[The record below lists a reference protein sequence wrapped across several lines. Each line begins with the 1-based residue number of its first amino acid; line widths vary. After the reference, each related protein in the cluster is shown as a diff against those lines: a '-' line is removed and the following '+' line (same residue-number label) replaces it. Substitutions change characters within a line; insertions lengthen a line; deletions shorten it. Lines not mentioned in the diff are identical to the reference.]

1 MARKKISTSNGNG
14 NGNGL
19 KVLYTGDT
27 KNFNKFTVITD
38 GFVGGVYFPIEKD
51 IAEKT
56 ITMTLVMPSDPNWKE
71 EMEKLIK
78 NTSNPKALGNLTK
91 CLNSN

>member
-1 MARKKISTSNGNG
+1 MARKKITTSKTG

-19 KVLYTGDT
+19 TVLYTGDT

-51 IAEKT
+51 INQKT
-56 ITMTLVMPSDPNWKE
+56 ITMTLVMPSDPTWKE
-71 EMEKLIK
+71 EMQKLIK

>member
-14 NGNGL
+14 TL
-19 KVLYTGDT
+19 KALYTGDT
-27 KNFNKFTVITD
+27 KNFNKFTVITE
-38 GFVGGVYFPIEKD
+38 GYVGGVYFPIEKD
-51 IAEKT
+51 ITEKT
-56 ITMTLVMPSDPNWKE
+56 VTVTLVTPSDPTWKE

>member
-1 MARKKISTSNGNG
+1 MARKKVST

-19 KVLYTGDT
+19 KCLYTGDT
-27 KNFNKFTVITD
+27 KNFNKFTVITE

-51 IAEKT
+51 ITQKKVE
-56 ITMTLVMPSDPNWKE
+56 MTLVTPSDPTWKA
-71 EMEKLIK
+71 EMQKLIK
-78 NTSNPKALGNLTK
+78 NTSNPKALGYLTK